1 MLVARKVWI
10 FAVVLTASFGFAAPK
25 SSEPSTPQPGAR
37 SQMDVVTDGIF
48 YREAKLVE
56 AMHKYTPL
64 VETYIQNTKQD
75 NELGEVPVSDK
86 YFLGRLVLDKH
97 GITDKSFDKKK
108 AGMFSRVLDRL
119 DGFYKMKYL
128 PQGFMQLVFLS
139 NGFDKKNYDLKYQRQ
154 EFLGDVRT
162 LVFDVVPHKKIK
174 GTHFVGRIWVEDQD
188 HNIVRIN
195 GTYEPQRGGNF
206 YFHFDSWRMNM
217 QPGLWLPA
225 LVYTEDGDVKYD
237 LVRKI
242 SMKGQTRLWGYD
254 LKHSGRQT
262 EFTDMQVESVKDVND
277 RSGDGANEMSPLE
290 SRHKWQREAE
300 DNVLDR
306 MERAGV
312 LAPAGEVSKIL
323 ETVAN
328 NLEVT
333 NNLNIEP
340 EVRCRVLLTTPLE
353 SFTVGNTIV
362 MSRGLLDVLPDE
374 ASLAMMISH
383 ELAHIALG
391 HSVNTKYAFSDRLIF
406 PDEQVMQKIG
416 MQRNDSDEDAA
427 DKKAVEMLRNSPYK
441 DKMRNAGLFLRALQA
456 HGHELTWLISPNFG
470 NKMAKGSDVLRMES
484 LIPTAPELKVN
495 DVHQLAALPLGS
507 RIKLDPWDDHVNLKK
522 SKPEVVISARD
533 KLPFEVTPMIP
544 NLVRAGQ
551 TTNEVAENS
560 GAKSQ

>member
-1 MLVARKVWI
+1 MWFARKIWI
-10 FAVVLTASFGFAAPK
+10 AAVVFTAPFALAA
-25 SSEPSTPQPGAR
+25 SEPSAPQANAPTSANNAIAD
-37 SQMDVVTDGIF
+37 SIF

-56 AMHKYTPL
+56 TMHKYTPL
-64 VETYIQNTKQD
+64 VETYIQNTKPD
-75 NELGEVPVSDK
+75 EELGEVPVSDK

-97 GITDKSFDKKK
+97 GINDKMYDKKK
-108 AGMFSRVLDRL
+108 AGMFTRVLDRL
-119 DGFYKMKYL
+119 NSFYKMNYL

-139 NGFDKKNYDLKYQRQ
+139 NGFNKQNYDLKYLRQ

-162 LVFDVVPHKKIK
+162 QVFDVVPHKKIK
-174 GTHFVGRIWVEDQD
+174 GVHFVGRIWVEDQD

-195 GTYEPQRGGNF
+195 GTYEPQRSGNF
-206 YFHFDSWRMNM
+206 YFHFDSWRTNM

-225 LVYTEDGDVKYD
+225 FVYTEDGDVKYD

-242 SMKGQTRLWGYD
+242 NMKGQTRLWGYD
-254 LKHSGRQT
+254 LKHSGQQT
-262 EFTDMQVESVKDVND
+262 EFTDMQVDSVKDVSD
-277 RSGDGANEMSPLE
+277 RSGDGANEISPLE

-312 LAPAGEVSKIL
+312 LAPPGEVSKVL

-328 NLEVT
+328 NLEIT
-333 NNLNIEP
+333 NNLNIQP

-362 MSRGLLDVLPDE
+362 LSRGLLDVLPDE

-406 PDEQVMQKIG
+406 PDEDVMQKVS
-416 MQRNDSDEDAA
+416 MERNEADEDAA
-427 DKKAVEMLRNSPYK
+427 DKKAVELLRNSPYK
-441 DKMRNAGLFLRALQA
+441 DKLANAGLFLRALQA
-456 HGHELTWLISPNFG
+456 HSGELHWLISPNFG
-470 NKMAKGSDVLRMES
+470 NKMAKGGDVLRMES
-484 LIPTAPELKVN
+484 LIQTAPALKVT
-495 DVHQLAALPLGS
+495 DVHQIAALPLGS
-507 RIKLDPWDDHVNLKK
+507 RIKLDPWADHVSLKK
-522 SKPEVVISARD
+522 AKPEAVLSARD

-544 NLVRAGQ
+544 NLVRVSQA
-551 TTNEVAENS
+551 NEVAQNA
-560 GAKSQ
+560 GARAQ

>member
-1 MLVARKVWI
+1 MLVTRKISI
-10 FAVVLTASFGFAAPK
+10 FAAVLTASLAAAAADSP
-25 SSEPSTPQPGAR
+25 A
-37 SQMDVVTDGIF
+37 SQNKQIQSRNDAITASIF
-48 YREAKLVE
+48 YQEAKLVQN
-56 AMHKYTPL
+56 MHKYTPL
-64 VETYIQNTKQD
+64 VETYIQNMRPD

-86 YFLGRLVLDKH
+86 YFLGRLVLDKR
-97 GITDKSFDKKK
+97 GINDKAYDKKK

-119 DGFYKMKYL
+119 DTFYKMNYL

-139 NGFDKKNYDLKYQRQ
+139 NGFDKNNYDLKYLRQ
-154 EFLGDVRT
+154 EFLGGVRT
-162 LVFDVVPHKKIK
+162 MVFDVVPRKKIK

-188 HNIVRIN
+188 HNIVRFN

-225 LVYTEDGDVKYD
+225 FVYTEDTDVKYD
-237 LVRKI
+237 LIRRI

-254 LKHSGRQT
+254 LKHSGQQT
-262 EFTDMQVESVKDVND
+262 DFTDMQVESVND
-277 RSGDGANEMSPLE
+277 LSDKSGDSANEVSPIE

-312 LAPAGEVSKIL
+312 LAPAGEVSKVL

-328 NLEVT
+328 NLEIT
-333 NNLNIEP
+333 NNINIQP

-362 MSRGLLDVLPDE
+362 ISRGLLDVLPDE
-374 ASLAMMISH
+374 SSLAMVISH

-391 HSVNTKYAFSDRLIF
+391 HSVNTKYAFSDRMIF
-406 PDEQVMQKIG
+406 PDEQVFQKIG
-416 MQRNDSDEDAA
+416 MRRDDVDEQAA
-427 DKKAVEMLRNSPYK
+427 DKKALELLQSSPYK
-441 DKMRNAGLFLRALQA
+441 DKLANAGLFLRSLQS
-456 HGHELTWLISPNFG
+456 HSHELTWLISPNFG
-470 NKMAKGSDVLRMES
+470 NKMAKNGDVLQMAS
-484 LIPTAPELKVN
+484 LIQRSPELKTS
-495 DVHQLAALPLGS
+495 DVRQIAALPLGS

-522 SKPEVVISARD
+522 SKPEAILSARD

-544 NLVRAGQ
+544 NLVRVTQGSS
-551 TTNEVAENS
+551 EVAQN
-560 GAKSQ
+560 GAAQTQ